1 MLQLSSYSHS
11 LLQLYKFRD
20 SKMEERYQADINKW
34 SLYNTQFGYIS
45 TAVSQAIPC
54 ISYYSILPLP
64 VNFWAHLGIGAVA
77 FAFFLNGLFN
87 SRCRHRTVLIYF
99 IFFIFVTSA
108 FISLMF
114 IEPNLWTRLAY
125 AAWIPEGQHMYVGAG
140 SDADL
145 RLSDSRFLGFLT
157 QAHVQSYWNIM
168 TALIQMPMLHLC
180 LTGLNIWCLLG
191 NSFLLCGVSGMLWC
205 SLQSGSSLI
214 FNCLYLTLL
223 FGSSTALAGLLERIQ
238 RQKFLAEMLLE
249 QQMRASETADS
260 ILNHTLKNI
269 LADVGA
275 YIELFLADRAPRSV
289 LEDALVCLRRGVKAC
304 KERQVYLKLVVGTYA
319 PVANAVDLE
328 GFARDLLAGRSVRTS
343 VATGTAHFDQTL
355 LTLILDNA
363 LSNAA
368 KYGCPSNPDVTFT
381 VRGLCED
388 DLDTEPS
395 TFEFAISNAADPQ
408 RPPLTTETV
417 AALLSGAPRPQRL
430 GRAPL
435 LSDGIGLAHAKLAAD
450 VAGIR
455 ISLVQEGPRVVFRAV
470 IDPPQ
475 PVTPRVV
482 CTPSDHYVVVTPKC
496 RAPDCDALPPGTK
509 VFILDDAG
517 SSRRILEQQ
526 LRYAFPGVRLTA
538 LGAEEGDVELFTA
551 RAVEEA
557 SLVILDQ
564 HLEYGRGSYLGTTVA
579 QRLRRLGFPGMI
591 CIRSADDSPEDQALY
606 AAAGAHCFL
615 GKDLPSHEM
624 VRCLATAYQE
634 FTESLA

>member
-1 MLQLSSYSHS
+1 MS
-11 LLQLYKFRD
+11 
-20 SKMEERYQADINKW
+20 
-34 SLYNTQFGYIS
+34 
-45 TAVSQAIPC
+45 
-54 ISYYSILPLP
+54 
-64 VNFWAHLGIGAVA
+64 
-77 FAFFLNGLFN
+77 
-87 SRCRHRTVLIYF
+87 
-99 IFFIFVTSA
+99 
-108 FISLMF
+108 
-114 IEPNLWTRLAY
+114 
-125 AAWIPEGQHMYVGAG
+125 
-140 SDADL
+140 
-145 RLSDSRFLGFLT
+145 
-157 QAHVQSYWNIM
+157 
-168 TALIQMPMLHLC
+168 MLHLL
-180 LTGLNIWCLLG
+180 LTGLNIWTLLG
-191 NSFLLCGVSGMLWC
+191 YGYVFISATIMLWL
-205 SLQSGSSLI
+205 SQQSGAATL
-214 FNCLYLTLL
+214 FNILHLAFLVVT
-223 FGSSTALAGLLERIQ
+223 FTALAGLLERIQ

-269 LADVGA
+269 LADVA
-275 YIELFLADRAPRSV
+275 AFIELFLTDRAPRGV
-289 LEDALVCLRRGVKAC
+289 LEDALACLRRGVKAC
-304 KERQVYLKLVVGTYA
+304 KERQVYLKLVVGTYS
-319 PVANAVDLE
+319 PVAHTVDLE
-328 GFARDLLAGRSVRTS
+328 GFTQELVAGWLVMTS
-343 VATGTAHFDQTL
+343 GITGTASFDRTL

-363 LSNAA
+363 LSNAV
-368 KYGCPSNPDVTFT
+368 KHGRMDNPDVTLTISGSPVGESGPELNTLAF
-381 VRGLCED
+381 V
-388 DLDTEPS
+388 
-395 TFEFAISNAADPQ
+395 ISNAADPT
-408 RPPLTTETV
+408 RPPLSPENV
-417 AALLSGAPRPQRL
+417 AALFAGAPQPQRL

-450 VAGIR
+450 IAGIR

-557 SLVILDQ
+557 SIVILDQ